1 MIRRANSRWRAICRA
16 RGRASQRVQAVARA
30 TRPVDADTL
39 RRRALDDAR
48 GKVVREGCTYRA
60 AGLTQWQVRR
70 ALGGRTD
77 QFELVVNGRVRLRAG
92 RRRFPKQFRPE

>member
-16 RGRASQRVQAVARA
+16 RGRASQRVQAEARA
-30 TRPVDADTL
+30 ARLVDADTL

-48 GKVVREGCTYRA
+48 GMVVREGCTYRA
-60 AGLTQWQVRR
+60 SGLTHWQVRR
-70 ALGGRTD
+70 AVGGGTD
-77 QFELVVNGRVRLRAG
+77 QFEFVANGRVRWRAG